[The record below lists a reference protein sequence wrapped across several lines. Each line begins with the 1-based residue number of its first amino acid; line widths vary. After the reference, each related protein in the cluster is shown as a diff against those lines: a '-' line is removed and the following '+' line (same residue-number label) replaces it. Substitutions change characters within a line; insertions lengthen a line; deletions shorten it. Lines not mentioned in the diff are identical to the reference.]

1 MEAVL
6 GSIDHVVGAIPP
18 ARKDTTAADLQ
29 DQDEANDRARDR
41 YQRLFWEPVADNEV
55 SSALCIIQQG
65 LTL

>member
-1 MEAVL
+1 M

-55 SSALCIIQQG
+55 SSALCMIQ
-65 LTL
+65 